1 MQVERK
7 KDLISVKEII
17 FASVICLG
25 MAAMDITAFPA
36 ALFINI
42 TISDITP
49 QIFTVM
55 INQWIVIAIGF
66 IAIRFLCPQLFK
78 QLGFTNLKSGFNSFG
93 LPILVL
99 IIASA
104 LACSLG
110 QIGSYNNTPSAE
122 KIIVEG
128 LVYYIGVGII
138 EELYIRALLLNIIE
152 RLAYKTKHAT
162 LLAIIVSSVMFGL
175 GHIFG
180 MIGQKA
186 LNIICKVIFTI
197 MLGIIFGIIY
207 KKTNNLWLAVIAHI
221 FVDFCGGVVFC
232 FVSPVDYAIPTLI
245 AIDVSY
251 FAIALY
257 LLWKYFFHKPKKEFS
272 VVGQ

>member
-1 MQVERK
+1 MQDEIT
-7 KDLISVKEII
+7 KDLIPVKEII
-17 FASVICLG
+17 FASIICLV
-25 MAAMDITAFPA
+25 MTVMDITAFPA
-36 ALFINI
+36 VLFIKI
-42 TISDITP
+42 TVSDITP

-55 INQWIVIAIGF
+55 INQWIVIVISL

-78 QLGFTNLKSGFNSFG
+78 QMGFTNLKSGFHSFW
-93 LPILVL
+93 LPILFL

-110 QIGSYNNTPSAE
+110 QIGSYNYTPSAE

-138 EELYIRALLLNIIE
+138 EELYVRALLLNIIE
-152 RLAYKTKHAT
+152 RLAYKTKHST
-162 LLAIIVSSVMFGL
+162 LLAIIVSSVLFGL

-180 MIGQKA
+180 MIDQKA
-186 LNIICKVIFTI
+186 ITIICKVIFTI
-197 MLGIIFGIIY
+197 MLGVIFGVVY
-207 KKTNNLWLAVIAHI
+207 KKTNNLWLVAIAHV

-232 FVSPVDYAIPTLI
+232 FVSPADFAVPTLI

-251 FAIALY
+251 LAIALY
-257 LLWKYFFHKPKKEFS
+257 LLWKYYLQKPKKEFT
-272 VVGQ
+272 VV

>member
-1 MQVERK
+1 MQDK
-7 KDLISVKEII
+7 ITKAFIPIKEII
-17 FASVICLG
+17 FASIICLA
-25 MAAMDITAFPA
+25 MTVMDITVFPA

-42 TISDITP
+42 TVSDITP

-55 INQWIVIAIGF
+55 INQWIIIAISF
-66 IAIRFLCPQLFK
+66 LAIRFLCPQLFK
-78 QLGFTNLKSGFNSFG
+78 QIGFTNIKSGFHSFW
-93 LPILVL
+93 LPILIL

-162 LLAIIVSSVMFGL
+162 LIAIIVSSVLFGL

-186 LNIICKVIFTI
+186 LNIVCKVIFTI
-197 MLGIIFGIIY
+197 MLGIIFGVVY
-207 KKTNNLWLAVIAHI
+207 KKTNNLWLVAIAHV
-221 FVDFCGGVVFC
+221 FVDFCGGLVFC
-232 FVSPVDYAIPTLI
+232 FVSPVDYAVPTLI

-257 LLWKYFFHKPKKEFS
+257 LLWKYYLHKPKNEFS
-272 VVGQ
+272 VE